1 MADENKIVYL
11 PQLKH
16 YDTKIKKYIGDAD
29 AAVEQKV
36 TALAGKAVQSVEV
49 TGADE
54 TTAFSATIAGT
65 KLTLDTTVLDGALDN
80 LNELI
85 NDKTIVKSVEAT
97 GATASIANNK
107 LTINVPTPEQ
117 YSLPKATV
125 TTLGGVYGLVEDVIP
140 DSDIVYGAVK
150 SAPNAGMYVNDLH
163 DINYAMFDGATL
175 NKIDDGEQAL
185 VATKTNAANLT
196 QEIADRKAADEL
208 KADKATVEALTTTVN
223 GKANAADVYAKT
235 ETYSQAE
242 VDNKV
247 AAALTSAIVPK
258 GSTAFASL
266 PTPAKANLGFMYNVT
281 DAFTTT
287 DSFVE
292 GAGKVYA
299 AGANV
304 YVVDA
309 GSGAY
314 KFDVFMGFVDLT
326 PYQLKADMPAAA
338 TDADIDAMFA

>member
-29 AAVEQKV
+29 AAVEQKI

-49 TGADE
+49 TGGDMDPLLNA
-54 TTAFSATIAGT
+54 SISGT
-65 KLTLDTTVLDGALDN
+65 KLTIDDSQISREFATVSANHSN
-80 LNELI
+80 LETRVTAI
-85 NDKTIVKSVEAT
+85 EGDKTIVKSVEAT
-97 GATASIANNK
+97 GATASIADNK

-117 YSLPKATV
+117 YTLPTATE
-125 TTLGGVYGLVEDVIP
+125 TTLGGVYCAVNEGDGVGVLGNIGTVMSVKNEGLRLTGI
-140 DSDIVYGAVK
+140 
-150 SAPNAGMYVNDLH
+150 H
-163 DINYAMFDGATL
+163 
-175 NKIDDGEQAL
+175 NK
-185 VATKTNAANLT
+185 
-196 QEIADRKAADEL
+196 
-208 KADKATVEALTTTVN
+208 ALTKDMLSDSVQNTLTDAAYAKDTADAAMN
-223 GKANAADVYAKT
+223 GLATKANAADVYAKT
-235 ETYSQAE
+235 ETYSQTE

-258 GSTAFASL
+258 GSVAFAAL

-338 TDADIDAMFA
+338 TDTDIDAMFA

>member
-54 TTAFSATIAGT
+54 TTAISATIAGT
-65 KLTLDTTVLDGALDN
+65 KLTLDTTVLDGALNN

-117 YSLPKATV
+117 YTLPEASEM
-125 TTLGGVYGLVEDVIP
+125 TLGGVYC
-140 DSDIVYGAVK
+140 A
-150 SAPNAGMYVNDLH
+150 VNDGDGVGVLGNIGTVMSVK
-163 DINYAMFDGATL
+163 DEGLRLTGIYNKAITRDMLSTDVQNTLTDAAYAKNTAD
-175 NKIDDGEQAL
+175 
-185 VATKTNAANLT
+185 AAMNGLT
-196 QEIADRKAADEL
+196 A
-208 KADKATVEALTTTVN
+208 
-223 GKANAADVYAKT
+223 KANAADVYVKT
-235 ETYSQAE
+235 ETYSQTE